1 MPFGGIRERNSPLPR
16 KRKTVVPQSDSFKRE
31 LISLVLVIASLAV
44 GAVLV
49 ITGTA
54 TTTEA
59 AGFVVTILAAVG
71 WGALR
76 RGQS

>member
-1 MPFGGIRERNSPLPR
+1 MPQR
-16 KRKTVVPQSDSFKRE
+16 DSFKRE

-44 GAVLV
+44 GAALV

-59 AGFVVTILAAVG
+59 AGFIVTILAAVG
-71 WGALR
+71 WGTHR